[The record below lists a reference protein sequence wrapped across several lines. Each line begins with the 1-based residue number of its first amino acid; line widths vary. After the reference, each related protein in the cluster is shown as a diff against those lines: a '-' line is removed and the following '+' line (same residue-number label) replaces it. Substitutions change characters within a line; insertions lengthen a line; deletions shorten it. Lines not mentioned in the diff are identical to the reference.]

1 MIPGLREG
9 AGPFRRRLRAVIA
22 TPLPWE
28 EARERI
34 GAATA
39 AG

>member
-1 MIPGLREG
+1 MGVLAAGLPPRQLR
-9 AGPFRRRLRAVIA
+9 ALRAVIA